1 MGIMTSV
8 SVIFNNGYTY
18 SFSSIKAYFVD
29 LEENK
34 FPIKLEV
41 IAKGLEISGFGTVE
55 YSARSEIGH
64 IIALDYW
71 SYYISRLKIIC
82 A

>member
-1 MGIMTSV
+1 M
-8 SVIFNNGYTY
+8 
-18 SFSSIKAYFVD
+18 D
-29 LEENK
+29 LEEYIC
-34 FPIKLEV
+34 PIKLKV

-82 A
+82 VSFPNKESAYQKNTRVPS